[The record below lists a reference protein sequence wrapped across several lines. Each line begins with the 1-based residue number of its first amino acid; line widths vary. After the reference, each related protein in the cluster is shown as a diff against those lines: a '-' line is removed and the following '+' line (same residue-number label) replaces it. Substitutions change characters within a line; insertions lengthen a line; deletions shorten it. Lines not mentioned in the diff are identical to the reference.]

1 MIPVLKLGPFSNQWA
16 QIDVLSLNG
25 WAQCINAWAYCQMG
39 PNTMQ
44 EPRIVAS
51 AIVSYVLGPKT
62 KTSILG
68 LKPSTMR
75 WPIILGPNFQKP
87 IRSWAQVLGPTPSS
101 QSEIGP
107 KPHHVLRLGPNHVLG
122 PTTTCLGPTSIS
134 QSDVGPTWLTNQIA
148 FFAWAQ
154 AYNPGYWDTKNCF
167 LPLGPKLDQSH
178 VLSKRRWAHPP

>member
-1 MIPVLKLGPFSNQWA
+1 MVGPNALMHGPIAKWA
-16 QIDVLSLNG
+16 QI
-25 WAQCINAWAYCQMG
+25 QCRNL
-39 PNTMQ
+39 
-44 EPRIVAS
+44 VAS
-51 AIVSYVLGPKT
+51 AIVAYVLGPKT

-87 IRSWAQVLGPTPSS
+87 IRSWAKVLGPTSS
-101 QSEIGP
+101 IQSGIGT

-134 QSDVGPTWLTNQIA
+134 QSDVGPTWLTNQIV

-167 LPLGPKLDQSH
+167 LPLGPKLDQSQ